1 MSTRSYVSINSVTS
15 QGLDRTMS
23 KPSAAG
29 LSEHLKILY
38 EYRDLLKM
46 WTIREIKVRYRQSFL
61 GAAWA
66 ILQPLGLMLVFTA
79 VFSYLTRVPT
89 GDVPYP
95 LFCYAALLPWT
106 FLATSISFAAPSMVS
121 NLNLVTKI
129 YFPREI
135 LPMAI
140 VIAAFVDFLV
150 ASFVFAGMLAFYR
163 VAPTVNLLWLPALL
177 AIQTALTLGAVL
189 FLSALGVRYRDI
201 RFVVP
206 LGLQIWMFAS
216 PVIYPASLIPSRY
229 QALYSLNPTVGLM
242 NAYRSVVIHGNAPE
256 ATSLITS
263 SAISVTLML
272 AGYVY
277 FKRCE
282 SSFAD
287 II

>member
-1 MSTRSYVSINSVTS
+1 
-15 QGLDRTMS
+15 MS
-23 KPSAAG
+23 KPSAAS

-150 ASFVFAGMLAFYR
+150 ASLVFAGMLAFYR
-163 VAPTVNLLWLPALL
+163 VAPTINLLWLPALL
-177 AIQTALTLGAVL
+177 AIQIALTLGAVL

-216 PVIYPASLIPSRY
+216 PVIYPASLIPSRF
-229 QALYSLNPTVGLM
+229 QAMYSLNPTVGLM

>member
-1 MSTRSYVSINSVTS
+1 MSR
-15 QGLDRTMS
+15 
-23 KPSAAG
+23 PSGASLG
-29 LSEHLKILY
+29 EHLKSLY
-38 EYRDLLKM
+38 DYRDLLKM
-46 WTIREIKVRYRQSFL
+46 WAMREIKVRYRQSLL

-66 ILQPLGLMLVFTA
+66 VLQPLGLMLVFTA

-95 LFCYAALLPWT
+95 LFCYTALLPWT
-106 FLATSISFAAPSMVS
+106 FLATSISFAAPSMIS

-140 VIAAFVDFLV
+140 LIAAFVDFLV
-150 ASFVFAGMLAFYR
+150 ASVVFAGMLVFYQ
-163 VAPTVNLLWLPALL
+163 VTPTVNLLWLPVLL
-177 AIQTALTLGAVL
+177 AIQIALTLGVVL
-189 FLSALGVRYRDI
+189 FLSALSVKYRDI

-216 PVIYPASLIPSRY
+216 PVIYPASLIPTRF

-242 NAYRSVVIHGNAPE
+242 NAYRSVVIHGSGPE
-256 ATSLITS
+256 PVSLIA
-263 SAISVTLML
+263 SAVVSVTLMV
-272 AGYVY
+272 AGYLY
-277 FKRCE
+277 FKRFE
-282 SSFAD
+282 STFAD